1 MTTQPTSILTPEQ
14 AAEQARILQDGSGF
28 EAYQFASEVPG
39 ADIPAMQSRVLAVG
53 TAWEAYYFARD
64 VPKAD
69 MAACQARV
77 LEVGSAGVIY
87 TFAKVPGV
95 DISALQTRLL
105 SVEPDLDRYKA
116 AYWFAKNVPKADIQ
130 ALQACVLAEGDCDH
144 FYQFARDITSA
155 DVEALHAAAQ
165 AQGFVGLTDNQRTR
179 FGQLLAEYRAL
190 NALADEWQAQSEQ
203 PGAPAA

>member
-1 MTTQPTSILTPEQ
+1 ML
-14 AAEQARILQDGSGF
+14 
-28 EAYQFASEVPG
+28 
-39 ADIPAMQSRVLAVG
+39 
-53 TAWEAYYFARD
+53 
-64 VPKAD
+64 
-69 MAACQARV
+69 QARV
-77 LEVGSAGVIY
+77 LEVGTAWAIY
-87 TFAKVPGV
+87 MFASKVPGV

-105 SVEPDLDRYKA
+105 SVEPDLNGVERYKG
-116 AYWFAKNVPKADIQ
+116 AYWFAKNVPTADIQ

-165 AQGFVGLTDNQRTR
+165 AQGFVGLTDIQRTR
-179 FGQLLAEYRAL
+179 FAQLLAGYREL